1 MAGHIPST
9 FIDELL
15 ARIDIVDVVDA
26 RVPLIKKGREFQACC
41 PFHHEKTPSFTVSQ
55 VKQFYHCFGCGA
67 HGTAIGFLMEYE
79 NMPFPEAVE
88 DLAAKAGVDI
98 PYETSESDR
107 PRENLAPLFSLMEQ
121 VGSWYKQQL
130 KSNPTKTD
138 AINYLKQRGLSGE
151 IAARYE
157 LGFAP
162 EGWSHLHQ
170 AIGEDQSTT
179 QQLVRTGM
187 LIEKE
192 SGGHYDRFRNR
203 IIFPIHDTR
212 GRIIGFGGRVLGD
225 EKPKYLNSPESPL
238 FHKGQELYGL
248 YQARKSS
255 RNLTQILVVE
265 GYMDVVALAQ
275 YGIRYS
281 VATLGTA
288 TTSDHLNQLFRT
300 VSRVVFCFDG
310 DRAGRDAA
318 VKAMD
323 TAIPLIRDGRELLF
337 MFLPDGEDPDSLVRK
352 EGTQQFEQRVADA
365 VPLSRYFFTWLEFQ
379 GDSHSIDG
387 RAKLVSLAR
396 PKLSRLPAGMFREM
410 MFKQLSNLVEMEEE
424 TISGHLLE
432 PDTPKPPTRTLQE
445 HSAHSG
451 SKGTPSPVR
460 IALSALLHNPHLI
473 EQISSVE
480 PLKQIDNPGVPLL
493 LDVIETLQRHPNLTP
508 AALLERWRGKESE
521 SILHKVA
528 QWNPPIPEAGIE
540 HEFQGAIQSLLRHA
554 EEWQTEQLYSRPLH
568 ELSAEERAQLQ
579 QLLSA
584 NRPQKPN

>member
-1 MAGHIPST
+1 MAGRIPPT

-15 ARIDIVDVVDA
+15 TRIDIVDVIDT
-26 RVPLIKKGREFQACC
+26 RVPLTKKGREFQACC

-88 DLAAKAGVDI
+88 DLAAKAGVEVPHEEERGDK
-98 PYETSESDR
+98 
-107 PRENLAPLFSLMEQ
+107 PRENLSPLFELMERAN
-121 VGSWYKQQL
+121 SWYKQQL
-130 KSNPTKTD
+130 KSHSQST
-138 AINYLKQRGLSGE
+138 AAVSYLKQRGLSGE
-151 IAARYE
+151 IAARYS
-157 LGFAP
+157 LGFSP
-162 EGWSHLHQ
+162 EGWSHLHEAMGQ
-170 AIGEDQSTT
+170 DRETT
-179 QQLVRTGM
+179 QQLTRTGM
-187 LIEKE
+187 LIQKE

-203 IIFPIHDTR
+203 IMFPIHDSR
-212 GRIIGFGGRVLGD
+212 GRVIGFGGRVLGD

-255 RNLTQILVVE
+255 RNLIQILVVE

-323 TAIPLIRDGRELLF
+323 TAIPLLRDGREILF
-337 MFLPDGEDPDSLVRK
+337 MFLPDGEDPDTLVRK
-352 EGTQQFEQRVADA
+352 EGTQQFEQRVAEA
-365 VPLSRYFFTWLEFQ
+365 VPLSQYFFTWLEFQ

-387 RAKLVSLAR
+387 RAKLITLAR

-410 MFKQLSNLVEMEEE
+410 MFKQLSNMVEMEEE

-432 PDTPKPPTRTLQE
+432 PAKPRQPIREAQGQPQKIT
-445 HSAHSG
+445 S
-451 SKGTPSPVR
+451 PSPVR
-460 IALSALLHNPHLI
+460 LILSALLHNPHLI
-473 EQISSVE
+473 EHIPSTK
-480 PLKQIDNPGVPLL
+480 PLQQIDNPGIPLL
-493 LDVIETLQRHPNLTP
+493 CAVINTLQQNPNLTP
-508 AALLERWRGKESE
+508 AALLERWRGNPDEAM
-521 SILHKVA
+521 LHKIA
-528 QWNPPIPEAGIE
+528 QWNPPIPETGIE
-540 HEFQGAIQSLLRHA
+540 LEFKDAYQQLQRLAQEQMTENLLKKSA
-554 EEWQTEQLYSRPLH
+554 QQPLSSEEKR
-568 ELSAEERAQLQ
+568 QLQ
-579 QLLSA
+579 QLLS
-584 NRPQKPN
+584 NQ

>member
-1 MAGHIPST
+1 MAGRIPST

-15 ARIDIVDVVDA
+15 ARTDIVDVIDA

-88 DLAAKAGVDI
+88 DLAAKAGTEVPRD
-98 PYETSESDR
+98 EDENDK

-121 VGSWYKQQL
+121 VSDWYKQQL
-130 KSNPTKTD
+130 KSHPQKES
-138 AINYLKQRGLSGE
+138 AIAYLKQRGLSGE
-151 IAARYE
+151 IAARYG

-162 EGWSHLHQ
+162 EGWSHLHE
-170 AIGEDQSTT
+170 AIGEDNNTT
-179 QQLVRTGM
+179 QQLTRTGM

-192 SGGHYDRFRNR
+192 NGGHYDRFRNR

-212 GRIIGFGGRVLGD
+212 GRVIGFGGRVLGD
-225 EKPKYLNSPESPL
+225 DKPKYLNSPESPL

-248 YQARKSS
+248 YQARKNN
-255 RNLTQILVVE
+255 RNLTQALVVE

-275 YGIRYS
+275 FGIRYS

-288 TTSDHLNQLFRT
+288 TTPDHLNQLFRSI
-300 VSRVVFCFDG
+300 SRIVFCFDG
-310 DRAGRDAA
+310 DRARRDAA

-323 TAIPLIRDGRELLF
+323 TAIPLLRDGREVLF
-337 MFLPDGEDPDSLVRK
+337 MFLPDGEDPDSLVRT
-352 EGTQQFEQRVADA
+352 EGTQQFEQRISEAI
-365 VPLSRYFFTWLEFQ
+365 PLSQFFFAQLEQ
-379 GDSHSIDG
+379 QADIHSLDG

-410 MFKQLSNLVEMEEE
+410 MFKQLSNLVDLEEE

-432 PDTPKPPTRTLQE
+432 PDIPKPATRTKQA
-445 HSAHSG
+445 SSNQRG
-451 SKGTPSPVR
+451 QSPSPVR
-460 IALSALLHNPHLI
+460 TALSALLHNPHLI
-473 EQISSVE
+473 EQITELE
-480 PLKQIDNPGVPLL
+480 PLKQIDGPGIPLL
-493 LDVIETLQRHPNLTP
+493 IEVIETLQQHPNLTP
-508 AALLERWRGKESE
+508 AALLERWRGRESE
-521 SILHKVA
+521 GVLHKVA
-528 QWNPPIPEAGIE
+528 QWNPPIPEEGIE
-540 HEFQGAIQSLLRHA
+540 HEFQGAIKQLLALSRD
-554 EEWQTEQLYSRPLH
+554 QLTESLYSRPLN
-568 ELSAEERAQLQ
+568 ELSAEERTKLQ

-584 NRPQKPN
+584 Q